1 MIEDLNSKEL
11 EKIKQEVID
20 LKDSPLYQER
30 IKNNVF
36 PVIGEGNHNARIMF
50 VGEAPGRNEALKGR
64 PFCGRAGQIL
74 DELLSSVDIKRQDVY
89 ITNIVKD
96 RPPSNRDP
104 ELNEIKAYS
113 GFLDRQINIIKPE
126 IIVGLGRFSS
136 HYLLSKFNLENEI
149 KVISLI
155 HGKVFVAQA
164 DYGSIEIITM
174 FHPASTIYDKSKKE
188 VLSKS
193 FNEIKWKKT

>member
-164 DYGSIEIITM
+164 DYGSIEIVTM
-174 FHPASTIYDKSKKE
+174 FHPASAIYDKSKKE
-188 VLSKS
+188 VLLKS